1 MAAVV
6 KVALEQED
14 FQILAHLVQIYPPLK
29 DQIMPELEM
38 VVVHRLQETQ
48 TTTETPE
55 VVVEVVVVVE
65 LKEAILALVVE
76 RVLVQLL
83 MLEAL
88 DSKHHLVLVTLEVV
102 AEVVPGMVVKPLMV
116 IYTPVALVVLV

>member
-1 MAAVV
+1 
-6 KVALEQED
+6 
-14 FQILAHLVQIYPPLK
+14 
-29 DQIMPELEM
+29 ELEM

-116 IYTPVALVVLV
+116 IYTPVVLVVLA